1 MLDEEEAESISF
13 ALYQKMCEWEIL
25 GKFIYVWVFTI
36 FQWNCLARSINIDPL
51 ALHNLTPGSD
61 SIKVK
66 YDKTKKDKRGVK
78 CTQKYKV
85 ANPCDLWINFHF
97 ALACWMCLE
106 SDRFNATEKLFLSEG
121 AKVGSASHIYSTQ
134 LSSLLKD
141 KVEQV
146 RE

>member
-1 MLDEEEAESISF
+1 M
-13 ALYQKMCEWEIL
+13 
-25 GKFIYVWVFTI
+25 
-36 FQWNCLARSINIDPL
+36 
-51 ALHNLTPGSD
+51 
-61 SIKVK
+61 K

-78 CTQKYKV
+78 CTQKIYIF
-85 ANPCDLWINFHF
+85 ANPCDPQINCHF

-106 SDRFNATEKLFLSEG
+106 SDRSNATEKLFLSEG

>member
-1 MLDEEEAESISF
+1 M
-13 ALYQKMCEWEIL
+13 
-25 GKFIYVWVFTI
+25 
-36 FQWNCLARSINIDPL
+36 
-51 ALHNLTPGSD
+51 
-61 SIKVK
+61 K
-66 YDKTKKDKRGVK
+66 YDETKKDKSGVK
-78 CTQKYKV
+78 CTQKNIF
-85 ANPCDLWINFHF
+85 ANPYDARINFHL